1 MTVILNLAI
10 VARDAMP
17 EGGKLVF
24 ATRSCDTEESNA
36 CVDGMAAAAQHV
48 VITVGAAGY
57 GSPAGRKVGLFADLC
72 MAQDFSE
79 RSDGHVSVRRGPGCG
94 TSVEIHLPKAARLPA
109 QESSEPA
116 IAGGNEA
123 ILIVEDDA
131 LVRRY
136 VVSQIQGLGYKTF
149 VARDASEALTIIDGG
164 EKIDLLL
171 TDVIMP
177 GPISGRQL
185 AIEAVNR
192 RPSLRVLYTSG
203 YSKSA
208 MLVNG
213 FADAGVLLLAKPY
226 RRADLAKMIRT
237 ALAV

>member
-1 MTVILNLAI
+1 
-10 VARDAMP
+10 
-17 EGGKLVF
+17 
-24 ATRSCDTEESNA
+24 
-36 CVDGMAAAAQHV
+36 
-48 VITVGAAGY
+48 
-57 GSPAGRKVGLFADLC
+57 
-72 MAQDFSE
+72 
-79 RSDGHVSVRRGPGCG
+79 
-94 TSVEIHLPKAARLPA
+94 LPA
-109 QESSEPA
+109 QESSGPA

-123 ILIVEDDA
+123 ILIVGDDA

-136 VVSQIQGLGYKTF
+136 VVTQIRGLGYTTF
-149 VARDASEALTIIDGG
+149 AACNAGEALTIIDGG

-177 GPISGRQL
+177 GPIGGRQL
-185 AIEAVNR
+185 AVEAVNR
-192 RPSLRVLYTSG
+192 RPSLGVLYTSG